1 MDYCDE
7 INEIIICVL
16 NDVSDKIKKDLCT
29 REDVNDIL
37 LEYTLDIHDIV
48 LDEIMDRIEYYQMLD
63 SVHFF
68 YLSELPRVVRATPR
82 SGPEPRQPFSQAQ
95 TRTNNIT

>member
-1 MDYCDE
+1 MIKESIFNTIMIVPISVGIEKYERSENKMDYCDE
-7 INEIIICVL
+7 INDIIICVL

-48 LDEIMDRIEYYQMLD
+48 LDEIMDRIEYY
-63 SVHFF
+63 
-68 YLSELPRVVRATPR
+68 
-82 SGPEPRQPFSQAQ
+82 
-95 TRTNNIT
+95 

>member
-7 INEIIICVL
+7 INDIIICVL
-16 NDVSDKIKKDLCT
+16 NDVSDKIKEDLCT

-68 YLSELPRVVRATPR
+68 LFVRV
-82 SGPEPRQPFSQAQ
+82 AQ
-95 TRTNNIT
+95 SCPS